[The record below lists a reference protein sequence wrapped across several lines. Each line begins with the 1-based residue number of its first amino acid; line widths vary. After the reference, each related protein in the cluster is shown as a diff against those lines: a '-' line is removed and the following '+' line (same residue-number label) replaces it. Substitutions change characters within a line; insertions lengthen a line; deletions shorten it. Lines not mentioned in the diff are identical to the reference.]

1 MPLTSDWGDIM
12 ELREILIRPLMTEK
26 ATSDYIF
33 GQNTYVFEVGINSN
47 KQQVKN
53 AVESYFQV
61 EVQDVR
67 TLIVRGKEK
76 RAGRYRGKLSNWKK
90 AYVTLKEG
98 SSIDL
103 FGEE

>member
-1 MPLTSDWGDIM
+1 M
-12 ELREILIRPLMTEK
+12 ELREVLIRPLMTEK
-26 ATSDYIF
+26 ATSEEIY
-33 GQNTYVFEVGINSN
+33 GRRTYVFEVGIDSN
-47 KQQVKN
+47 KQQIRQ

-67 TLIVRGKEK
+67 TLIMRGKEK
-76 RAGRYRGKLSNWKK
+76 RSGRFRGKRSNWKK

-98 SSIDL
+98 ASIDL

>member
-1 MPLTSDWGDIM
+1 M

-26 ATSDYIF
+26 ATSEDIY
-33 GQNTYVFEVGINSN
+33 GQNTYVFEVGIDAN
-47 KQQVKN
+47 KQQIKQ

-61 EVQDVR
+61 GVKDVR
-67 TLIVRGKEK
+67 TLIVRGKIK
-76 RAGRYRGKLSNWKK
+76 RAGRFSGKRSNWKK

-98 SSIDL
+98 DGIEL

>member
-1 MPLTSDWGDIM
+1 M

-26 ATSDYIF
+26 ATSEGIF
-33 GQNTYVFEVGINSN
+33 GRNTYVFEVGMDAN
-47 KQQVKN
+47 KQQIRN
-53 AVESYFQV
+53 AVEAYFQV

-67 TLIVRGKEK
+67 TLIVRGKIK
-76 RAGRYRGKLSNWKK
+76 RAGRYHGKRSNWKK

>member
-1 MPLTSDWGDIM
+1 M

-26 ATSDYIF
+26 ATSEEIY
-33 GQNTYVFEVGINSN
+33 GRSTYVFEVGINAN
-47 KQQVKN
+47 KQQVRQ
-53 AVESYFQV
+53 AVEAYFQV

-76 RAGRYRGKLSNWKK
+76 RAGRYRGKRSNWKK

-98 SSIDL
+98 ASIDL